1 MGIEQNIERIATALE
16 KLVEL
21 SEGTLEQRVRITRCA
36 EFNAARN
43 GMNVEPAFAELQQ
56 TEEEAVIV
64 DNDALSAPET
74 PAEAETTSSEPEWTY
89 DTLKAALIERGVEI
103 AKGTKMTTLQ
113 KLWEKH
119 KNDPIP
125 AVVEQEEPAAPA
137 DDIFGEEPA
146 APAKE
151 EFAGI
156 PCDLAPEKARE
167 IIARYYD
174 RSEEDKSRLLKSLQ
188 FVDPECTT
196 FLNIPQGK
204 HGVVAARFLELK
216 GVNVDEVADLC
227 GEAQ

>member
-1 MGIEQNIERIATALE
+1 MGIEQNIERIAAALE
-16 KLVEL
+16 KLVTL
-21 SEGTLEQRVRITRCA
+21 NEGTLEQRVRITRCA

-43 GMNVEPAFAELQQ
+43 GMNVEPAFAELQAK
-56 TEEEAVIV
+56 EEEAVIV
-64 DNDALSAPET
+64 DNDT
-74 PAEAETTSSEPEWTY
+74 PAAEAIAAAEVSAEPEWTY

-103 AKGTKMTTLQ
+103 AKGTKMTTLL
-113 KLWEKH
+113 KLWEQH
-119 KNDPIP
+119 KNDAP
-125 AVVEQEEPAAPA
+125 AGEEEGGTDEAGATELA
-137 DDIFGEEPA
+137 DDIFGEAPA

-151 EFAGI
+151 EFAI

-174 RSEEDKSRLLKSLQ
+174 RSEEDKNRLLKSLQ

-216 GVNVDEVADLC
+216 GVKVADIC
-227 GEAQ
+227 GDNQ

>member
-1 MGIEQNIERIATALE
+1 MGIEQNIERIAAALE

-21 SEGTLEQRVRITRCA
+21 NEGTLEQRVRITRCA

-56 TEEEAVIV
+56 AEEEAVIV
-64 DNDALSAPET
+64 GNDAPSAPEAIA
-74 PAEAETTSSEPEWTY
+74 AEVSAEPEWTY

-119 KNDPIP
+119 KNDPVP

-146 APAKE
+146 APVKE

-204 HGVVAARFLELK
+204 HGVVAALFLELK